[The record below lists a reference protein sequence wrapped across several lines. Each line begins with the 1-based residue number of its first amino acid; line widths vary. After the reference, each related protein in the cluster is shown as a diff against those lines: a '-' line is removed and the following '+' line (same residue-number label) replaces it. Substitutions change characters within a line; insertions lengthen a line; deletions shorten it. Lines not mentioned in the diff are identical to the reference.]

1 MVASMDTP
9 KTSTIAVVRKVPLF
23 SDLTD
28 QEFADLE
35 ARIVV
40 RHYDSAEM
48 IFSEGDPC
56 DGLFVVQSGHVRIFK
71 SSANGREQVLSIDG
85 PGSSIAE
92 LPVFDG
98 GPYPA
103 SGVALSTLTLLFL
116 SKQDF
121 RAFCLK
127 YPEVSLKVLR
137 VVGGRLRRLVGIIEE
152 LSFTTVRH
160 RLVALLLRLAKT
172 EGVRSANG
180 VTITLPAHN
189 QELAAQIGTVRELV
203 SRNMSRLQQENLIEI
218 DGRTVVLRDPAALV
232 RLLEEAG

>member
-1 MVASMDTP
+1 MLPKPNSDQVSVLRRVA
-9 KTSTIAVVRKVPLF
+9 LF
-23 SDLTD
+23 AGLTE

-35 ARIVV
+35 ARVV
-40 RHYDSAEM
+40 TRRYDAATM

-56 DGLFVVQSGHVRIFK
+56 AGLFIVESGHVRIFK

-85 PGSSIAE
+85 PGSSFAE

-103 SGVALSTLTLLFL
+103 SAVAVNQLSLLFL

-121 RAFCLK
+121 RAMCVK
-127 YPEVSLKVLR
+127 YPEVALKVLS
-137 VVGGRLRRLVGIIEE
+137 VVGSRLRKLVGIIEE

-160 RLVALLLRLAKT
+160 RLIALLLRLAKT
-172 EGVRSANG
+172 EGVKNG
-180 VTITLPAHN
+180 TAVTITLPAHN

-203 SRNMSRLQQENLIEI
+203 SRNMSRLQQEGMIDI
-218 DGRTVVLRDPAALV
+218 DGRTIVLRDLATLK
-232 RLLEEAG
+232 RTLEEAG

>member
-1 MVASMDTP
+1 ME
-9 KTSTIAVVRKVPLF
+9 KTKIDAATILRQVPLF
-23 SDLTD
+23 ASLTE

-35 ARIVV
+35 SRIGT
-40 RHYDSAEM
+40 RQYDASEM

-56 DGLFVVQSGHVRIFK
+56 AGLFIVQSGHIRIFK

-85 PGSSIAE
+85 PGASVAE

-103 SGVALSTLTLLFL
+103 SAVAVNKLTLMFL

-121 RAFCLK
+121 RALCVK
-127 YPEVSLKVLR
+127 YPEVALKVLR

-160 RLVALLLRLAKT
+160 RLVAFLLRLAKT
-172 EGVRSANG
+172 EGIKNG
-180 VTITLPAHN
+180 NAVTITLPAHN

-203 SRNMSRLQQENLIEI
+203 SRNMSRLQQEGLIEQ
-218 DGRTVVLRDPAALV
+218 DGRTVVLRDIPALT
-232 RLLEEAG
+232 RTLEEAG